1 MSNDAT
7 AYHDGNPIG
16 DVCAITRRPASACAV
31 LRCHRAVLPGGA
43 WQCRRPDA
51 EETGARRKQLRRD
64 HAGHASRDETL
75 VRGQPPCGGRRRLLG
90 RGGCVGSVGGAAVA
104 AAVEALHHSEHGQPD
119 AQRRYGRRSWPRL
132 SRRASC
138 ASLRV
143 LPAREPSIYL
153 SIDRSIDLSIDLSIC
168 LSIHPSLRAAGG
180 RVARVREGCTRCSP
194 DDTRS
199 PGNGT
204 NDLGD
209 TIH

>member
-1 MSNDAT
+1 MEEVAKLQRAKMSNDAT

-43 WQCRRPDA
+43 WQCRRPHA

-90 RGGCVGSVGGAAVA
+90 RGGCVGSVGGAVVA
-104 AAVEALHHSEHGQPD
+104 AAVEALHDSEHGQPD

-132 SRRASC
+132 SPRASR
-138 ASLRV
+138 AG
-143 LPAREPSIYL
+143 AM
-153 SIDRSIDLSIDLSIC
+153 
-168 LSIHPSLRAAGG
+168 RAAGG
-180 RVARVREGCTRCSP
+180 RVPRVREAYIHACVCTYGIRTCICMYMRTYGRMP
-194 DDTRS
+194 RVRARLHALPAT
-199 PGNGT
+199 
-204 NDLGD
+204 
-209 TIH
+209 